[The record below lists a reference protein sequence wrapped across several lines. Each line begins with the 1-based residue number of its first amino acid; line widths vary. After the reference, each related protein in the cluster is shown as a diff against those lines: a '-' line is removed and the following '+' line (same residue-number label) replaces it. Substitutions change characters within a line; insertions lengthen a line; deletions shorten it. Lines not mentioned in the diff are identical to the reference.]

1 MATQLIRLED
11 GTLIEAQVPDDQA
24 QQISGGFAKKVDA
37 SFERIKP
44 LLLKACK
51 PIAAAWKELNQD
63 MEIDSAEVEL
73 GIGFEGEGNLYITK
87 AKTEANLTVKLV
99 LKPKG

>member
-1 MATQLIRLED
+1 MATKLIRLQD
-11 GTLIEAQVPDDQA
+11 GTLIEAQVPEDQA
-24 QQISGGFAKKVDA
+24 QQISGGFAQKVDA

-51 PIAAAWKELNQD
+51 PIAETWKELSRD
-63 MEIDSAEVEL
+63 MDIDQAEIEL
-73 GIGFEGEGNLYITK
+73 GIAFEGEGNLYITK

-99 LKPKG
+99 LKPKA